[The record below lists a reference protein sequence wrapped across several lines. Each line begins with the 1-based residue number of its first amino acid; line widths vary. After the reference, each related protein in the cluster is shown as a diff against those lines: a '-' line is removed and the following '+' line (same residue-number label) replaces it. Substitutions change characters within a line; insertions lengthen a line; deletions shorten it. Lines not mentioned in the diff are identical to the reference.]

1 MTYHITEANLDGVA
15 KSLLRALGSFY
26 SSLSSDR
33 EFFAGLCRALVGSF
47 VDVWKL
53 TNQTNAIAWLD
64 TPYLRKVYPVR
75 KMQLKLSE
83 RQKTSTGFT
92 WFELPDELLFDEMTL
107 AIGKSSLVLTRGVDF
122 QIEWWG
128 DKLRVLFTVDLL
140 AKFEDD
146 LFVILDENNNAVDR
160 FMEMYVQDP
169 YTQSGSQDQNWG
181 WLLQY
186 PSVAEETDRKA
197 LFSLQAMLTKGPNL
211 SELIEGLGYAFNSP
225 SCQSS
230 GETVKFIVTSNK
242 ELLIITDLNVYRF
255 PPTATAIVAI
265 GDKLKRGQQLTSA
278 IEWCNL
284 NKPGSI
290 NLPSLSL
297 SQEELGSS
305 YSSEIIFPN
314 QLLATEVTT
323 QSGYTKLTVPLQGD
337 PQSVDMY
344 WNEAHSRGISAG
356 QTLAQYYDDRP
367 NPVGEP
373 SAVNLPTDL
382 NPFELLLENV
392 FRYNVILVIV
402 DSRQVN
408 RTNGYLFLAAASK
421 LLPGHQALKVV
432 LKHDMDAG
440 LDPLPTGGDPQF
452 GVVFAGEGGVEF
464 WGTSSADGGYP
475 ALGEW

>member
-26 SSLSSDR
+26 SGLSADR
-33 EFFAGLCRALVGSF
+33 EFFAGLCRAVVGSF
-47 VDVWKL
+47 VDAWKL

-92 WFELPDELLFDEMTL
+92 WFELPDDLLFDEMTL
-107 AIGKSSLVLTRGVDF
+107 NIGKSSLVLTRGVDF
-122 QIEWWG
+122 QIEPWG

-140 AKFEDD
+140 AKFEND
-146 LFVILDENNNAVDR
+146 LFAILDENNNAADR

-169 YTQSGSQDQNWG
+169 YTQVGSQDQNWG
-181 WLLQY
+181 WLLNY

-211 SELIEGLGYAFNSP
+211 GELIEGLDYAFNIP
-225 SCQSS
+225 ACQSS
-230 GETVKFIVTSNK
+230 GETVKFIVTSDK
-242 ELLIITDLNVYRF
+242 ELLVITDANVYRF
-255 PPTATAIVAI
+255 FPEATAIVAV
-265 GDKLKRGQQLTSA
+265 GDKLKKGQQLTSA

-290 NLPSLSL
+290 NLTSLSL
-297 SQEELGSS
+297 SQDELGSS
-305 YSSEIIFPN
+305 YSSEIVFPN

-337 PQSVDMY
+337 PQSVETY

-356 QTLAQYYDDRP
+356 QTGA
-367 NPVGEP
+367 
-373 SAVNLPTDL
+373 
-382 NPFELLLENV
+382 V
-392 FRYNVILVIV
+392 FR
-402 DSRQVN
+402 
-408 RTNGYLFLAAASK
+408 
-421 LLPGHQALKVV
+421 
-432 LKHDMDAG
+432 
-440 LDPLPTGGDPQF
+440 
-452 GVVFAGEGGVEF
+452 
-464 WGTSSADGGYP
+464 
-475 ALGEW
+475 